1 MNNITLKDVL
11 KYIEESDEENRQLI
25 KRHIEFLE
33 PSYEPFTPEAPKF
46 LPTQRSVRRGLDDVV
61 PVETSKIST
70 LKVGDK
76 VRLNSKANPKYIRG
90 STATIKKINH
100 TRVVLDL
107 DIPQGRFDK
116 NINCPVSIL
125 DLI

>member
-46 LPTQRSVRRGLDDVV
+46 LPTQ
-61 PVETSKIST
+61 TSKIST
-70 LKVGDK
+70 PKKHLPSRAVQIQVMSYAPSVNNGQCHSLFALCEDGTIWQQWHS
-76 VRLNSKANPKYIRG
+76 LESAN
-90 STATIKKINH
+90 
-100 TRVVLDL
+100 V
-107 DIPQGRFDK
+107 PQDGLWR
-116 NINCPVSIL
+116 
-125 DLI
+125 